1 MGKDSLCYIMLYT
14 CVIVVSVFFAIV
26 IYALDANWFWLSVLR
41 TFCPRFK
48 VSRFGSD
55 KYTQTSV
62 YSEVKA
68 VTSTHK
74 QAFTQKL
81 RQ

>member
-1 MGKDSLCYIMLYT
+1 MIF
-14 CVIVVSVFFAIV
+14 VQIFFFAIV

-74 QAFTQKL
+74 QALTQKFN
-81 RQ
+81 